1 MNKPRLV
8 ILTTA
13 WRPFIGGAEIAVEEI
28 IRQEKNNFSFVIVTA
43 RLKRNLPVRDLW
55 EGIPVYRLGWGCR
68 WDKIWLIKFAPLL
81 LWWWRQQNRVDL
93 VWAIMASYAGAAA
106 MFASYLGVPYVL
118 TLQEGDDLAVV
129 AKRVRWFSFWFKK
142 IFERASGSQAI
153 APFLAD
159 WAKKQGARVLPVV
172 IPNGVSCSAFH
183 LSTLERANARQAV
196 RTRLRLPVDGKV
208 IITVSR
214 LVKKNGINN
223 LLAAVENLPQVF
235 LIIVGEG
242 ELRPELEDQAA
253 PFSSRV
259 CFVGTQ
265 NNRVL
270 ADYLA
275 AADVFCRPS
284 LSEGQGIVFL
294 EAMCAG
300 LPVVATEVGGIPSMI
315 TNGANGLLVSPQ
327 DIPAL
332 QAALA
337 TVLNSSGLSEKLSK
351 AGRKTVADFAWDKL
365 APRFQ
370 AWFTAVLEN
379 LTIKP
384 KK

>member
-1 MNKPRLV
+1 MKPRLV

-28 IRQEKNNFSFVIVTA
+28 VRREKNNFSFVIVTA
-43 RLKRNLPVRDLW
+43 RLQRNLPARDLW
-55 EGIPVYRLGWGCR
+55 EGIPVYRLGWGGR
-68 WDKIWLIKFAPLL
+68 WDKWWLIKFAPLL
-81 LWWWRQQNRVDL
+81 LWWWRRRKKVDL

-106 MFASYLGVPYVL
+106 MFASYLGVPYAL

-129 AKRVRWFSFWFKK
+129 EKRVRPIAGLFKK
-142 IFERASGSQAI
+142 IFQRASGVQVI

-159 WAKKQGARVLPVV
+159 WAKKQGARITPAV
-172 IPNGVSCSAFH
+172 IPNGVSCAAFH
-183 LSTLERANARQAV
+183 LSERERVSARQVV
-196 RTRLRLPVDGKV
+196 RARLRLPADSKV

-223 LLAAVENLPQVF
+223 LLAAVANLADVF
-235 LIIVGEG
+235 LIIVGAG
-242 ELRPELEDQAA
+242 ALRRELEEQAA
-253 PFSSRV
+253 PFNKRV
-259 CFVGTQ
+259 CFVDTQ
-265 NNRVL
+265 TGHAL
-270 ADYLA
+270 AEYLA

-315 TNGANGLLVSPQ
+315 TSGVNGLLVPPQ
-327 DIPAL
+327 AVSAL
-332 QAALA
+332 QAALEQ
-337 TVLNSSGLSEKLSK
+337 VLNSSSLAEKLCLASQ
-351 AGRKTVADFAWDKL
+351 KTVADFSWEKLTPRLGAWL
-365 APRFQ
+365 RE
-370 AWFTAVLEN
+370 TLN
-379 LTIKP
+379 SLTLKP